1 MFVFGLPLF
10 KQFLPSCRSHHPVN
24 VDMAKRHRDLS
35 SSDLFH
41 VINRGVDGQDI
52 FSLDADWFDFEQIM
66 LDRFERSGA
75 VLRAYALMTNHFHWL
90 VERRDADLSKTV
102 GGIQSTHAQRYNRR
116 TRRRGPLFDPRYWC
130 EPVVGE
136 AHAAVVVRYIHRNPI
151 DIVGGRALHTY
162 RFSSLP
168 QYLCSYCDDPRATP
182 LRSSSGLEPD
192 KHLDFV
198 LSPHSSDRRPTAWL
212 PPQRPI
218 TLDQLIEMI
227 GRATGKPRASEYGK
241 SRVLAMS
248 MAIEFRV
255 ATVLEL
261 ADRFGVTPSSLRT
274 LARRGRVLTETDPAV
289 ARLKARALQLID

>member
-1 MFVFGLPLF
+1 MFVFGLPLSE
-10 KQFLPSCRSHHPVN
+10 QFFPFCRSRHPVN
-24 VDMAKRHRDLS
+24 GGMAKRHRDLS

-90 VERRDADLSKTV
+90 VERKGADLSKTV
-102 GGIQSTHAQRYNRR
+102 GGIESIHAQRYNRR
-116 TRRRGPLFDPRYWC
+116 TQRRGPLFDPRYWC

-136 AHAAVVVRYIHRNPI
+136 AHAAVAVRYIHRNPI

-168 QYLCSYCDDPRATP
+168 QYLCSGHGNQNATP
-182 LRSSSGLEPD
+182 LRSSTGLEPGH
-192 KHLDFV
+192 HLDFV
-198 LSPHSSDRRPTAWL
+198 LTRHPADRRPTAWL
-212 PPQRPI
+212 PPPRPI
-218 TLDQLIEMI
+218 TLDQLIETI
-227 GRATGKPRASEYGK
+227 NRAAGEPRTPTGGK

-255 ATVLEL
+255 ATTLEL
-261 ADRFGVTPSSLRT
+261 ADRFGVAPSSLRAI
-274 LARRGRVLTETDPAV
+274 ARRGRVLTDTDPAV
-289 ARLKARALQLID
+289 ARLKARTLQLID